1 MARSNSLEE
10 YHRRSRA
17 HRFDKWANN
26 NNGSS
31 IAIRSRVVQI
41 PVKHQGAQ
49 LTRSTPA
56 SNGMT
61 FTERTQ
67 GRAHVQ
73 TFANRV
79 TWTSLKEDIGCS
91 PAELLFGTTLQV
103 PGEFFVN
110 CKESRREAQKT
121 NVYAS
126 SDTIITAYKNRDHS
140 GKRQSQRSCRSS
152 ALEPLYRGP
161 YKIIERINDKI
172 FKIQKNYF
180 DTSQHTHRQRRI
192 YKYSIYISR
201 NLATI
206 LLVLLVDVGVTNAE
220 ALVDALQTSP
230 VYPNNNENGRRLS
243 AVTLWCATRYSSI
256 GRSLSRCLFQSA
268 VCTRN

>member
-152 ALEPLYRGP
+152 AGTTIQRSIQNYRADQWQNFQDS
-161 YKIIERINDKI
+161 KK
-172 FKIQKNYF
+172 
-180 DTSQHTHRQRRI
+180 
-192 YKYSIYISR
+192 
-201 NLATI
+201 
-206 LLVLLVDVGVTNAE
+206 LLRHKPAH
-220 ALVDALQTSP
+220 TSP
-230 VYPNNNENGRRLS
+230 KKNLQIFNIYR
-243 AVTLWCATRYSSI
+243 ATWRQFFSF
-256 GRSLSRCLFQSA
+256 SL
-268 VCTRN
+268 